1 MKLEHKQL
9 KAWANSH
16 TADKWRYQGV
26 AWYCRPTSP
35 QMVEQESSQECPTV
49 QIQRP
54 TSEQDLA
61 SLVEK
66 VSSRSIIL
74 LKIENIILSKRKTP
88 LKKGTIITIINSFLL
103 TMKIFQLLGRASL
116 SLLCFPRYHGSGFV
130 LKKQE
135 GGLWITNHNPSSLS
149 HFQSKEREG
158 KEEVRKREAQPGE
171 DGEPERHG
179 DPEVRPQNPSP
190 QADGQRCVPQITGKE
205 MHWGQTTWSFRIFHN
220 NLLFLKVHY
229 LSTVL
234 S

>member
-1 MKLEHKQL
+1 
-9 KAWANSH
+9 
-16 TADKWRYQGV
+16 
-26 AWYCRPTSP
+26 
-35 QMVEQESSQECPTV
+35 MVEQESSQECPTV

-149 HFQSKEREG
+149 HFQSKEREEKGRRG
-158 KEEVRKREAQPGE
+158 KRGSEEKGSTTRRRWRARTAWRPWGEAAESQSPSGRTALRPSDHWQRNALGTNDLKLPHFSQQPLI
-171 DGEPERHG
+171 PESTLFVNSAILDSLG
-179 DPEVRPQNPSP
+179 FGSP
-190 QADGQRCVPQITGKE
+190 L
-205 MHWGQTTWSFRIFHN
+205 TTSNIWS
-220 NLLFLKVHY
+220 
-229 LSTVL
+229 ST
-234 S
+234 